1 MCCQSMFELLREGV
15 CYHIQSKMLIWH
27 NGAEVLECCCG
38 QIINGDHKCTK
49 DMTSKKLCVTR
60 CGYNTDYK
68 QNPIEEVNLSCDV
81 CRKDAAQ
88 KEFDSQWTVDF
99 DGYDVCSECHGKCTY
114 GVLPKQEQGCECPHP
129 DFW

>member
-1 MCCQSMFELLREGV
+1 
-15 CYHIQSKMLIWH
+15 MLIWH

-38 QIINGDHKCTK
+38 QIINGNHLCTK
-49 DMTSKKLCVTR
+49 DMKSTKLCVTR
-60 CGYNTDYK
+60 CGYNTVRK
-68 QNPIEEVNLSCDV
+68 QNPLREINLTCVV
-81 CRKDAAQ
+81 CRKDAEQ
-88 KEFDSQWTVDF
+88 KEYDSQWTVDF